1 MGLSDRLKDLR
12 KKAEDTAAEHKE
24 QIDQAVEKA
33 EAAADQRTE
42 GRYHEQIGKAG
53 AKAEAYVQNLKP
65 RGEAW
70 RGGSAN
76 PGRLLPGAPRIGQ
89 RRYDN
94 FPFTGDPSA
103 FVVIS
108 SLGCPPALGARVAIP
123 AEDVLQA

>member
-65 RGEAW
+65 EEKQADEAPPTQD
-70 RGGSAN
+70 GSSPA
-76 PGRLLPGAPRIGQ
+76 
-89 RRYDN
+89 
-94 FPFTGDPSA
+94 
-103 FVVIS
+103 
-108 SLGCPPALGARVAIP
+108 PPA
-123 AEDVLQA
+123 